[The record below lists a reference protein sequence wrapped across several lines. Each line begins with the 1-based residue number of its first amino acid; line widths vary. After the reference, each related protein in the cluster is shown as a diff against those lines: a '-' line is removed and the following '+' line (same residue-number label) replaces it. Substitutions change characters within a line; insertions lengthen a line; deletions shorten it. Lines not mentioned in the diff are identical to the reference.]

1 MTETPMKKSGIL
13 NPELAK
19 QLAMLGHFDKICI
32 ADAGLPIPAEV
43 LRIDLALTKN
53 VPLLAQVL
61 DALELEIQVQE
72 VIVAK
77 ETETKNT
84 SLAAMVKKL
93 WPAAKQSRITHE
105 KFKEQL
111 KDCRVV
117 IRTGEF
123 TPYANVI
130 LVSGVPF

>member
-1 MTETPMKKSGIL
+1 MKKSGIL

-32 ADAGLPIPAEV
+32 ADAGLPIPADV
-43 LRIDLALTKN
+43 LRIDLALTKD

-61 DALELEIQVQE
+61 KALESEIKVQE
-72 VIVAK
+72 VIIAK
-77 ETETKNT
+77 ETEAKNT
-84 SLAAMVKKL
+84 SLAALVKKL
-93 WPAAKQSRITHE
+93 WSDAKQTRITHE
-105 KFKEQL
+105 KFKEQINE
-111 KDCRVV
+111 CRVV

>member
-1 MTETPMKKSGIL
+1 MKKSGIL

-32 ADAGLPIPAEV
+32 SDAGLPIPGDV
-43 LRIDLALTKN
+43 LRIDLALTKD
-53 VPLLAQVL
+53 VPLLATVL
-61 DALELEIQVQE
+61 KALEIEIQVQE

-77 ETETKNT
+77 ETETKNAP
-84 SLAAMVKKL
+84 LAALVKKL
-93 WPAAKQSRITHE
+93 WPGAKQTRVTHE
-105 KFKEQL
+105 KFKDQI

>member
-1 MTETPMKKSGIL
+1 MKKSGIL

-32 ADAGLPIPAEV
+32 SDAGLPIPADV
-43 LRIDLALTKN
+43 LRIDVALTKD
-53 VPLLAQVL
+53 VPLLATVL
-61 DALELEIQVQE
+61 KALEIEIQVQE

-77 ETETKNT
+77 ETETKNAP
-84 SLAAMVKKL
+84 LAALVKKL
-93 WPAAKQSRITHE
+93 WPGAKQTRVTHE
-105 KFKEQL
+105 KFKDQI

>member
-1 MTETPMKKSGIL
+1 MKKSGIL

-32 ADAGLPIPAEV
+32 SDAGLPIPGDV
-43 LRIDLALTKN
+43 LRIDLALTKD
-53 VPLLAQVL
+53 VPLLATVL
-61 DALELEIQVQE
+61 KALEIEIQVQE

-77 ETETKNT
+77 ETETKNAP
-84 SLAAMVKKL
+84 LATLVKKL
-93 WPAAKQSRITHE
+93 WPGAKQTRVTHE
-105 KFKEQL
+105 KFKDQI

>member
-1 MTETPMKKSGIL
+1 MKKSGIL

-32 ADAGLPIPAEV
+32 ADSGLPIPADV
-43 LRIDLALTKN
+43 LRIDLALAKN
-53 VPLLAQVL
+53 IPLLAQVL
-61 DALELEIQVQE
+61 DALQVEIEVQE
-72 VIVAK
+72 VILAK
-77 ETETKNT
+77 EAETKNT
-84 SLAAMVKKL
+84 GLAALVKKL
-93 WPAAKQSRITHE
+93 WPTAKQTRITHE

-111 KDCRVV
+111 TDCRVV

>member
-1 MTETPMKKSGIL
+1 MKKSGIL

-19 QLAMLGHFDKICI
+19 QIAMLGHFDKICI

-43 LRIDLALTKN
+43 LRIDLALTKG
-53 VPLLAQVL
+53 VPLLKQVL
-61 DALELEIQVQE
+61 EALQLDVEVQE

-77 ETETKNT
+77 ETDSKNAPL
-84 SLAAMVKKL
+84 SELVAKL
-93 WPAAKQSRITHE
+93 FPKAKQTRITHE
-105 KFKEQL
+105 KFKQQVSE
-111 KDCRVV
+111 CRVV